1 MAPKK
6 KTSPFKGE
14 VRKMGAYS
22 NSPDGKLRETD
33 PATLNRRQKQI
44 EYGKTT
50 NGYTNYVA
58 ATPK

>member
-1 MAPKK
+1 
-6 KTSPFKGE
+6 
-14 VRKMGAYS
+14 MGAYS

-44 EYGKTT
+44 EYGKST